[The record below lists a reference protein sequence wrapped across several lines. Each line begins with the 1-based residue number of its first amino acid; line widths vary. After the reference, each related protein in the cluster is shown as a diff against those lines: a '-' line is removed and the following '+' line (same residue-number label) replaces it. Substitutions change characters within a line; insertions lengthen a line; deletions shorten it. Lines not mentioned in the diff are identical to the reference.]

1 MNLSSSGPFIE
12 IIEWIEQDPNLLMLK
27 FPNQDKEIK
36 NGAKLIVR
44 ESQAALFLNQGVFA
58 DEFSA

>member
-27 FPNQDKEIK
+27 FPDQDKQIK
-36 NGAKLIVR
+36 I
-44 ESQAALFLNQGVFA
+44 S
-58 DEFSA
+58 